1 MELGQL
7 CSNAAKSVFFRS
19 QLNTT
24 PIQTPL
30 HLPTQPAQI
39 PSHPVTGTWERKKT
53 KTTKPT
59 HIHKHIIKQTFL
71 TTKTITPRH
80 GNMRYRKTEN
90 NKQTHTSTTT
100 NKQTRQNK
108 TKQRQIT
115 NRKTKQTQ
123 TTNTTTYTPT
133 HTLRHRGDSNPCG
146 QSPMDF

>member
-1 MELGQL
+1 MRQSQSFFVHNSTPHPSKLL
-7 CSNAAKSVFFRS
+7 CTFPPSRLKSHH
-19 QLNTT
+19 
-24 PIQTPL
+24 TPL
-30 HLPTQPAQI
+30 RGL
-39 PSHPVTGTWERKKT
+39 EREKKT

-100 NKQTRQNK
+100 NKQTRQNQ